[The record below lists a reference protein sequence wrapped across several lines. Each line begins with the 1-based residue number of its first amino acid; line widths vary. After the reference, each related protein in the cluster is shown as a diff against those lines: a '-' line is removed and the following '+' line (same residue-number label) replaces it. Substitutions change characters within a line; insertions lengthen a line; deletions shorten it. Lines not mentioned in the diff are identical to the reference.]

1 MLERR
6 PDLPTPA
13 VPTGAAAA
21 RAAVSP
27 SAVVLGAAGVGLS
40 LVASLPVAA
49 VIGVG
54 VLGWGVGVGVSAAVA
69 AGKRRRAR
77 RPEPIDPYAV
87 PDPWRR
93 FVRESLTAQT
103 KFAQAVGRRPAGP
116 LHDRLQDIRRRVDD
130 AVRECWRVAQLG
142 AALSA
147 ALANLDPAHT
157 SEELRQVQE
166 ERHRLLQSGSGSDSG
181 SGSGSGDQTALDQT
195 EAALASRLQSTRRVE
210 AAVQRATDRLR
221 LITAQL
227 NEAVASA
234 VELSLDTGDS
244 VDATPL
250 ASQVDS
256 VVTEIEAL
264 RKAIE
269 EAEAPQAGSPP

>member
-1 MLERR
+1 
-6 PDLPTPA
+6 
-13 VPTGAAAA
+13 
-21 RAAVSP
+21 
-27 SAVVLGAAGVGLS
+27 VLGAAGVGLS
-40 LVASLPVAA
+40 LVAALPVAA

-54 VLGWGVGVGVSAAVA
+54 LLGWGVGVGASAAVA
-69 AGKRRRAR
+69 AGRRRRAR

-103 KFAQAVGRRPAGP
+103 KFGQAVGRRPAGP
-116 LHDRLQDIRRRVDD
+116 LHDRLQDIGRRVDD

-157 SEELRQVQE
+157 SDELRHVQE
-166 ERHRLLQSGSGSDSG
+166 ERHRLLEAGSA
-181 SGSGSGDQTALDQT
+181 SGDQTALDQT

>member
-6 PDLPTPA
+6 PDLPSPA
-13 VPTGAAAA
+13 VPAGAAAA

-49 VIGVG
+49 VVGVG
-54 VLGWGVGVGVSAAVA
+54 LCGWGVGVAVSAAVA
-69 AGKRRRAR
+69 AGRRRRAR

-93 FVRESLTAQT
+93 FVREALTAQT
-103 KFAQAVGRRPAGP
+103 KFGQAVGRRAPGP
-116 LHDRLQDIRRRVDD
+116 LHDRLLQIGGRVDD

-147 ALANLDPAHT
+147 ALANLDPTNT
-157 SEELRQVQE
+157 SDELRRVQE
-166 ERHRLLQSGSGSDSG
+166 DRHRLLQAGSGAAAASD
-181 SGSGSGDQTALDQT
+181 LDQT

-210 AAVQRATDRLR
+210 AAIQRATDRLR
-221 LITAQL
+221 LISAQL

-234 VELSLDTGDS
+234 VELALDTGDQ

-250 ASQVDS
+250 AGQVDN
-256 VVTEIEAL
+256 VVSEIEAL
-264 RKAIE
+264 RQAME
-269 EAEAPQAGSPP
+269 ETEAPQAGSPP